1 MKVLVTGG
9 NGFLGRSLVKALKDV
24 GTYET
29 FSPRSIDFDLV
40 NQQKTKD
47 LFDYF
52 KPNIVIHL
60 AAVVGG
66 IGANKENPGSFFYKN
81 CMMGLNVIENCRIY
95 NVDKIVQI
103 GTVCSYPKF
112 TPVPFSENSLWD
124 GYPEETNAPYGIA
137 KKALYTM
144 VKAYADQYL
153 LNGSV
158 LVPCNLYGPY
168 DNFDPKSSHVIPALI
183 KKFVEAKTNNEKT
196 VTCWG
201 TGNATREF
209 LYVDDASR
217 GIVSSL
223 HKHTGPEPIN
233 LGGGSEISIKDL
245 AEKIGSIVGY
255 NGNIEWD
262 ATKPDGQ
269 PRRFLDISRA
279 KEILSWEPL
288 VDFDNGLENTID
300 WYLNQKNQLK

>member
-9 NGFLGRSLVKALKDV
+9 NGFLGKSVVKTLQNCGV
-24 GTYET
+24 YEV
-29 FSPRSIDFDLV
+29 FSPRSARFDLV
-40 NQQKTKD
+40 NEQKTKD

-81 CMMGLNVIENCRIY
+81 IMMGLNVIEHCRLF

-112 TPVPFSENSLWD
+112 TPVPFSENSMWD

-137 KKALYTM
+137 KKSLYTM
-144 VKAYADQYL
+144 IKAYSDQYN

-183 KKFVEAKTNNEKT
+183 KKFVEAKLNNDST
-196 VTCWG
+196 VVCCG

-209 LYVDDASR
+209 IYVDDAAE
-217 GIVSSL
+217 GIAL
-223 HKHTGPEPIN
+223 ATEKYNGPDPVNI
-233 LGGGSEISIKDL
+233 GSGNEISIKAL
-245 AEKIGSIVGY
+245 AEMIARLTGFTGRLV
-255 NGNIEWD
+255 WD
-262 ATKPDGQ
+262 ASKPNGQ
-269 PRRFLDISRA
+269 PRRGLDVTRA
-279 KEILSWEPL
+279 RQAFGFQAATSFEE
-288 VDFDNGLENTID
+288 GLRRTID
-300 WYLNQKNQLK
+300 WFRKSQG

>member
-9 NGFLGRSLVKALKDV
+9 NGFLGKSVVKTLQNC
-24 GTYET
+24 GIYEV
-29 FSPRSIDFDLV
+29 FIPRSASFDLV
-40 NQQKTKD
+40 DTQKTKD

-81 CMMGLNVIENCRIY
+81 IMMGLNVIEHCRLF

-112 TPVPFSENSLWD
+112 TPVPFSENSMWD

-137 KKALYTM
+137 KKSLYTM
-144 VKAYADQYL
+144 IKAYSDQYN

-183 KKFVEAKTNNEKT
+183 KKFVEAKLNNDST
-196 VTCWG
+196 VICWG

-217 GIVSSL
+217 AIVKSL
-223 HKHTGPEPIN
+223 SCNTGTDPIN
-233 LGGGSEISIKDL
+233 LGGGTEIKIKDL
-245 AEKIGSIVGY
+245 AEKIGSFVGY
-255 NGNIEWD
+255 KGNIEWD
-262 ATKPDGQ
+262 ISKPDGQ

-279 KEILSWEPL
+279 KKLLDWEP
-288 VDFDNGLENTID
+288 VVSFDDGLENTID
-300 WYLNQKNQLK
+300 WYMKS